1 MKLNSKVKI
10 EKSIIQNHHKPYI
23 VAEISAN
30 HLGKVK
36 NIIKLIDI
44 AKNAGA
50 SAAKIQTYD
59 ADSMTLD
66 LSKKDFLIKSGIW
79 KGNNLFKLYDKAKTP
94 LSWHSKIF
102 SYSRKKKINCFS
114 TPVDERTVDFLKKFN
129 LPCYKIA
136 SCEAS
141 NFELIEYIAKLN
153 KPVIIS
159 TGVIDFDEIT
169 KAVNIFLKVRN
180 KNLILLHCNSD
191 YPSKHINANLN
202 TIKDLQET
210 FKIPIGF
217 SDHYVTNEASYAAV
231 ALGAAMIEKH
241 ITLNKKNSGLDNIF
255 SLEPKTLKEF
265 CNTINNIFLSMGKVD
280 YEKNFKKNS
289 SYKFRRSIYFSKNIK
304 KNEKINSQ
312 NIRIIR
318 PGYGLRPLFY
328 KKILGKKV
336 KKNIKEGTAVKLK
349 YIKI

>member
-1 MKLNSKVKI
+1 M
-10 EKSIIQNHHKPYI
+10 
-23 VAEISAN
+23 
-30 HLGKVK
+30 
-36 NIIKLIDI
+36 
-44 AKNAGA
+44 
-50 SAAKIQTYD
+50 
-59 ADSMTLD
+59 
-66 LSKKDFLIKSGIW
+66 
-79 KGNNLFKLYDKAKTP
+79 
-94 LSWHSKIF
+94 
-102 SYSRKKKINCFS
+102 
-114 TPVDERTVDFLKKFN
+114 DFLKKFN
-129 LPCYKIA
+129 LHCYKIA